1 QDTPT
6 EQFSNPPAVVE
17 SQGFDPPAKVWEHQN
32 GFLLPRSTGQDENIR
47 PGSSHVSDT
56 RFVRAIS
63 LSALVHPSHEAN
75 VSPLSRGPSPIN
87 GGFFVRLAETQSVL
101 MQVCESLGL
110 SVESLQLLTNLYFEN
125 MTAFS
130 LFHQPSFGDKIQ
142 AIPNT
147 LHLSALMSSMFSI
160 SARFAADE
168 ALPLAEAQCSS
179 PHAYF
184 HGLARKLID
193 QAIDECDD
201 DPPPLCVLQAL
212 ILCTFYELTRGV
224 RGRAWRMV
232 GTCVR
237 VAYELRLHLVDS
249 MAPTTP
255 PSTTTELDQWS
266 TMEERRRSW
275 WAIWEMDVF
284 ASTVRRCP
292 TAIGQDLNETYLPV
306 PDDMWFKNTYQPSCL
321 LDPNPTE
328 RSRKLALSGNDSSA
342 AWFITINSIMRN
354 AQVLAQGNLHSILSD
369 LAPGDDF
376 HSLKRYFH
384 GSFRR
389 RQSAEDTRQLSMLLK
404 ALQQTV
410 ADLPQRLAYKGTQL
424 GFGSSTP
431 SFASNKTQAVSDKKL
446 DAAQHSIFLAT
457 QLARFMIYHHYAFS
471 EVLLGTIFSESG
483 SSSPSLGWTATP
495 RDPKERLS
503 HSEGLRNC
511 LKASDDIYAIIC
523 RSSDT
528 HVKWTSPFLA
538 STVWLAASLQIL
550 RKVFA
555 SSICDEMSEQKIIL
569 LRKTYQSYTDVWDTP
584 QSLLQNLDS
593 LEQRL
598 MRKKSEM
605 AAMEAQHSANFTS
618 SEWTHQSAWMS
629 SHEDICSSSADQGI
643 MGLNMLSMSS
653 QDDPRMS
660 ASSQDGNIDHL
671 AFANA
676 PYGSLQ
682 TPNLNTS
689 DGFNGFSEADQ
700 ELSFFISSL
709 IG

>member
-1 QDTPT
+1 
-6 EQFSNPPAVVE
+6 
-17 SQGFDPPAKVWEHQN
+17 
-32 GFLLPRSTGQDENIR
+32 
-47 PGSSHVSDT
+47 
-56 RFVRAIS
+56 
-63 LSALVHPSHEAN
+63 
-75 VSPLSRGPSPIN
+75 
-87 GGFFVRLAETQSVL
+87 

-110 SVESLQLLTNLYFEN
+110 SVESLQLLTNHYFEN

-160 SARFAADE
+160 SARFADDGT
-168 ALPLAEAQCSS
+168 LPLAERQCSS
-179 PHAYF
+179 SHAYF
-184 HGLARKLID
+184 HGLARTLID
-193 QAIDECDD
+193 QAIDQCDD

-212 ILCTFYELTRGV
+212 ILSTFYELTKGV

-232 GTCVR
+232 GICVR
-237 VAYELRLHLVDS
+237 VAYELRLHSVDS
-249 MAPTTP
+249 MARTTP
-255 PSTTTELDQWS
+255 PSTTTELNQWS
-266 TMEERRRSW
+266 AMEERRRSW

-292 TAIGQDLNETYLPV
+292 TAIGQDINETYLPI
-306 PDDMWFKNTYQPSCL
+306 PDDLWFKNTYQSSCL
-321 LDPNPTE
+321 LDPTPTE
-328 RSRKLALSGNDSSA
+328 RSRKLTLSGNDSSA
-342 AWFITINSIMRN
+342 AWSITINSIMRN
-354 AQVLAQGNLHSILSD
+354 AQVLAQSSLHSILSD
-369 LAPGDDF
+369 ITPGDDF

-424 GFGSSTP
+424 GFGSSPP
-431 SFASNKTQAVSDKKL
+431 SFASNNTQTISDRKL

-471 EVLLGTIFSESG
+471 EVLLGTMFSESG

-495 RDPKERLS
+495 RDPKERLT

-511 LKASDDIYAIIC
+511 LEASDDIYAIIC
-523 RSSDT
+523 RSSET
-528 HVKWTSPFLA
+528 HVRWTSPFLA
-538 STVWLAASLQIL
+538 STVWLAASLQVL

-555 SSICDEMSEQKIIL
+555 LSTCDEMSEQKVAL
-569 LRKTYQSYTDVWDTP
+569 LRKTCQSYTYLWDTP
-584 QSLLQNLDS
+584 QSLLQNLDT

-598 MRKKSEM
+598 MRKKTEM
-605 AAMEAQHSANFTS
+605 VAMEVQHTAHSTS
-618 SEWTHQSAWMS
+618 GQWTHQTACLQ
-629 SHEDICSSSADQGI
+629 SHENTYNLRMRPGSHSLPARQETT
-643 MGLNMLSMSS
+643 GLDVL
-653 QDDPRMS
+653 S

-676 PYGSLQ
+676 PYG
-682 TPNLNTS
+682 NLDIPDLSTS
-689 DGFNGFSEADQ
+689 DDFNGFSEADQ